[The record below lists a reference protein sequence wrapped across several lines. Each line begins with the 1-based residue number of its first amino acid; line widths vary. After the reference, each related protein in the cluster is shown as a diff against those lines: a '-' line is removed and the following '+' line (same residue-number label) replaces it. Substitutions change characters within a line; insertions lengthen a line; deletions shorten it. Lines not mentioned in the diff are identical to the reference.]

1 MTVPEVKLA
10 ILVSFAAVK
19 FILRGVGL
27 PAKPELLF
35 CCLAWWHLMNLYAP
49 NPIDIYLPRG
59 TENSGEEA
67 LNRGPPQGT
76 EVERKRGR
84 AVSAQPSPRA

>member
-67 LNRGPPQGT
+67 LNRGPPPGD
-76 EVERKRGR
+76 RG
-84 AVSAQPSPRA
+84 